1 MGYNLHDLL
10 DGKFDLP
17 PSYELEAITDFV
29 ENLARSDRFID
40 VGANQ
45 GIYSY
50 IANKLMS
57 GRDIIAIEAN
67 PALCKKL
74 QTLFDSGNNKFIVHN
89 NAASDEAGY
98 VELNICDSD
107 SACSSIARAPDY
119 TSTKVVVQAVRLD
132 DIVDPMVN
140 SLVKIDVEGY
150 EYRVV
155 VGAKKILNSLGVIV
169 YVEMHG
175 WGDQTIGKYPWH
187 VFLLFYN
194 WGFGVDRMGET
205 HIYRFSK
212 QRVLNRTRG
221 FIRYG
226 LVMFVKYIIR
236 VSGLRPVLYK
246 IKSSFD
252 WA

>member
-1 MGYNLHDLL
+1 MEYNLQDLL
-10 DGKFDLP
+10 DSKFDLP
-17 PSYELEAITDFV
+17 SNYELEAITDFV

-40 VGANQ
+40 IGANQ

-67 PALCKKL
+67 PALCQKL
-74 QTLFDSGNNKFIVHN
+74 ETLFDAGNNRFVVHN
-89 NAASDEAGY
+89 NAASDEDGC

-107 SACSSIARAPDY
+107 AACSSIARTPDA

-132 DIVDPMVN
+132 DIVEPMTN

-155 VGAKKILNSLGVIV
+155 AGAKQILNSPGVVV

-175 WGDQTIGKYPWH
+175 WGDQAIGKYPWH
-187 VFLLFYN
+187 VFLLFYK
-194 WGFGVDRMGET
+194 WGFGVNRMGET

-212 QRVLNRTRG
+212 QRALNRTRG

-226 LVMFVKYIIR
+226 LVMLIKYIIR

-246 IKSSFD
+246 IKSSFG
-252 WA
+252 WV